1 LQYLALIENMLEGR
15 LLESIVKLSKLQQF
29 YLYTNKIL
37 GKTSFVFGNI
47 SGLLL
52 LNLGENHFEGTMT
65 DSLANCT
72 HLEEL

>member
-1 LQYLALIENMLEGR
+1 MLEDR
-15 LLESIVKLSKLQQF
+15 LPKSIVKLSKLQQF
-29 YLYTNKIL
+29 YLYMNKIS
-37 GKTSFVFGNI
+37 GKTLSVFGNI

-52 LNLGENHFEGTMT
+52 LNLGENHFEGTMP